1 MDPKQEQRV
10 WSRVMSAQAVRCT
23 QEPEVCR
30 RLEQKDIPV
39 FDESAAMELYA
50 AQCGAAMTYRCLAE
64 MARGCARQ
72 ALVRLAESRRCDG
85 KRLSALY
92 FVMTGLKA
100 CPDRPKLPCV
110 SCAAAGIPRGAL
122 HSGALQPLCRQRR
135 RIRLYAGAARRK
147 CLQACA
153 GAAEYFA
160 VFSLRRLRQKNGG
173 GH

>member
-1 MDPKQEQRV
+1 MNQSMDPKQEQRV
-10 WSRVMSAQAVRCT
+10 WSRVMSAQAARCP

-50 AQCGAAMTYRCLAE
+50 AQCSAAMTYRCLAE

-92 FVMTGLKA
+92 FVMAGLKA

-110 SCAAAGIPRGAL
+110 SCLNEALRQAYREERCTAELYSRYAANAGEYACTLEQLGENACKRAQELLNI
-122 HSGALQPLCRQRR
+122 LQ
-135 RIRLYAGAARRK
+135 
-147 CLQACA
+147 
-153 GAAEYFA
+153 
-160 VFSLRRLRQKNGG
+160 FSL
-173 GH
+173 

>member
-1 MDPKQEQRV
+1 MNQSMDPKQEQRV

-50 AQCGAAMTYRCLAE
+50 AQCSAAMTYRCLAE

-110 SCAAAGIPRGAL
+110 SCLNEA
-122 HSGALQPLCRQRR
+122 
-135 RIRLYAGAARRK
+135 
-147 CLQACA
+147 
-153 GAAEYFA
+153 
-160 VFSLRRLRQKNGG
+160 LRQAYREERCTAELYSRYAANAGEYACTLEQLGENACKRAQELLNILQISL
-173 GH
+173 

>member
-1 MDPKQEQRV
+1 MR
-10 WSRVMSAQAVRCT
+10 
-23 QEPEVCR
+23 
-30 RLEQKDIPV
+30 
-39 FDESAAMELYA
+39 AA
-50 AQCGAAMTYRCLAE
+50 GA
-64 MARGCARQ
+64 
-72 ALVRLAESRRCDG
+72 VRLAESRRCDG

-110 SCAAAGIPRGAL
+110 SCLNEALRQAYREERCTAELYSRYAANAGE
-122 HSGALQPLCRQRR
+122 
-135 RIRLYAGAARRK
+135 YACTLEQLGEK